1 MKRIASLAV
10 GVTAFLAWGCGHRSD
25 CDSACLTDD
34 EELET
39 FVYEGLIPESDSTA
53 VVWLLSLQ
61 EVAEDSIGTYLLSMT
76 YAQADENGNPQTT
89 QDDGSVLTLVG
100 IPNDST
106 AVVYQLVSSS
116 PVNPRVNLLSEG
128 DSALQVVDAR
138 MQPVD
143 TTGQHRLVKKN

>member
-1 MKRIASLAV
+1 MAV
-10 GVTAFLAWGCGHRSD
+10 GATALMAWGCGHHHGSKQ
-25 CDSACLTDD
+25 AGQGD

-39 FVYEGLIPESDSTA
+39 WVYEGLIPESDSTA

-61 EVAEDSIGTYLLSMT
+61 EVAEDSIGTYLLDMT
-76 YAQADENGNPQTT
+76 YAQVDENGNPQTT
-89 QDDGSVLTLVG
+89 QDDGSVITLVG